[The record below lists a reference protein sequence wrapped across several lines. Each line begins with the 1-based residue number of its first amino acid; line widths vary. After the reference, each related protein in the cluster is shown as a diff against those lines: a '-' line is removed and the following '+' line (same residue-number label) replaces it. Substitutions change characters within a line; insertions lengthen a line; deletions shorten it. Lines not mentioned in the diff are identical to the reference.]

1 MKTKMSFKRAALP
14 IIATLL
20 TAVISLTGVTY
31 AWFST
36 GTVAT
41 VEEFEIGVEAA
52 DGLQIATN
60 PTGTEAFTWGS
71 NYKPDFSNV
80 KLSPASTVAKVTNGK
95 LTFYNAVLDDN
106 TDKITNFTKVDNS
119 DTKYYYVSFDMYF
132 RNAST
137 AAKSINIDNSTFTSL
152 ANTHQAIRIAF
163 IKQDSVAAS
172 STGIKAENFENN
184 GSEVVIF
191 EPEANTHSANANK
204 DFGKYGITSTSPVAY
219 KGIAGEDAS
228 NALYN
233 RYTGDYYLEATART
247 EKEDG
252 GVDPATNNYVY
263 DLSTVTASNGEGMR
277 AWTVA
282 DDYAKI
288 TNDQA
293 INYMA
298 EGTLVYKT
306 DADGSSYVKVDEYD
320 ASITQYYLCKPAK
333 TYTKTIYDPNT
344 SKLKSVTTITNA
356 SEEMFTLDAN
366 TVTKVT
372 VVIWVEGQDAD
383 CENSTSG
390 YAFQSMLKFNAKNK
404 ERT

>member
-14 IIATLL
+14 VVATLL

-60 PTGTEAFTWGS
+60 PTGNDAFTWGS
-71 NYKPDFSNV
+71 NYKPDFSSV
-80 KLSPASTVAKVTNGK
+80 KLSPASTVATVSDGA

-106 TDKITNFTKVDNS
+106 TDKITDFTEVTNS
-119 DTKYYYVSFDMYF
+119 DGKYYYVSFDMYF

-172 STGIKAENFENN
+172 STGIKAENFENK
-184 GSEVVIF
+184 GETVVIF

-204 DFGKYGITSTSPVAY
+204 DFTKYGITDTAPAAY
-219 KGIAGEDAS
+219 KGIAGTDNS
-228 NALYN
+228 KALYN
-233 RYTGDYYLEATART
+233 RYTGDYYLEAAART
-247 EKEDG
+247 EKTNG
-252 GVDPATNNYVY
+252 GVDAATDQYVY

-298 EGTLVYKT
+298 EGTLVYKASGT
-306 DADGSSYVKVDEYD
+306 SFVKVDAYD
-320 ASITQYYLCKPAK
+320 AAVTQYYLCKPAK
-333 TYTKTIYDPNT
+333 TYAKTAYDANT
-344 SKLKSVTTITNA
+344 SKLQSVKTITDD
-356 SEEMFTLDAN
+356 STEMFTLDAN

-390 YAFQSMLKFNAKNK
+390 YAFQSMLKFNATNK
-404 ERT
+404 E

>member
-14 IIATLL
+14 VVATLL

-60 PTGTEAFTWGS
+60 PTGSDAFTWGS
-71 NYKPDFSNV
+71 NYKPEFSNV
-80 KLSPASTVAKVTNGK
+80 KLSPASTVATVTDGA
-95 LTFYNAVLDDN
+95 LTFYSAELDDN
-106 TDKITNFTKVDNS
+106 TDKITKFTEVDNS
-119 DTKYYYVSFDMYF
+119 ENKYYYVSFDMYF

-137 AAKSINIDNSTFTSL
+137 AAKSINIDNSTFSSL

-163 IKQDSVAAS
+163 IKQSSVAAS
-172 STGIKAENFENN
+172 STGIKADNFANS
-184 GSEVVIF
+184 GTEVVIF

-204 DFGKYGITSTSPVAY
+204 DFKKYNITDITPAAY
-219 KGIAGEDAS
+219 MGIAGADATS
-228 NALYN
+228 ALYN
-233 RYTGDYYLEATART
+233 RYTGEYYTEATTRT
-247 EKEDG
+247 ENKEQG
-252 GVDPATNNYVY
+252 GVDAPTNQYVY
-263 DLSTVTASNGEGMR
+263 DPSTVTDTNGEGMR
-277 AWTVA
+277 PWTVA
-282 DDYAKI
+282 DDYTKI
-288 TNDQA
+288 TAEQA

-306 DADGSSYVKVDEYD
+306 DATSYVKVDEFD
-320 ASITQYYLCKPAK
+320 PDVAQYYLCKPAK
-333 TYTKTIYDPNT
+333 TYEKTIYNAND
-344 SKLKSVTTITNA
+344 SKLKAVTTITDDA
-356 SEEMFTLDAN
+356 QEMFTLEAN

-404 ERT
+404 D